1 MEETLILRIQADDAE
16 LTVGDLKQ
24 GIKDINKELLNVEKG
39 SAKYN
44 ELVHTLGRARGEFMD
59 IKEEANAFNPERRA
73 AAFAQVG
80 TSLASGFQL
89 ATGAMALMGVESEDT
104 QKMLLKVQAAT
115 AMAQGVQSVGDLGK
129 AFKLLSVIIMA
140 NPIMTIAAVIGAAAV
155 AIGVF
160 TSEEEKAVEVQKDL
174 NAELEKTASLM
185 KGFGREALSTDEV
198 IGRLE
203 SNIKKSAVTTDELE
217 KAMSDLK
224 AQQKGI
230 TEENQAY
237 IGTQEEKF
245 SNEQEFNEWAKVAA
259 QQQRDDIQK
268 NIDLINAEIAARG
281 AQADMDKKQRE
292 LIESQ
297 KKLKAEQF
305 SFEQEALKSEA
316 EGEKQILADV
326 TESIKADTEERAA
339 AKESLAKR
347 EAAAEKNLTVD
358 TLADIDKRTAA
369 DIEAKAKRDAIMA
382 ASFSGASNIL
392 NALSNLQN
400 VKLQADLQ
408 AAGSNE
414 KKKHQLMVAAAK
426 KQKKMQIALAT
437 IDMARAIA
445 AANTLVPPAS
455 YIAMAAAA
463 ITGGIQIAAIAKV
476 PLPEEGGGGEG
487 GGGSPSTPTPSA
499 IPAPEQKLHGQGTGT
514 NTDQNQNFTG
524 FEGQNQPAIKTYV
537 VESEM
542 TDTQAKIRRIKDA
555 ATFP

>member
-1 MEETLILRIQADDAE
+1 
-16 LTVGDLKQ
+16 
-24 GIKDINKELLNVEKG
+24 
-39 SAKYN
+39 
-44 ELVHTLGRARGEFMD
+44 
-59 IKEEANAFNPERRA
+59 
-73 AAFAQVG
+73 
-80 TSLASGFQL
+80 
-89 ATGAMALMGVESEDT
+89 
-104 QKMLLKVQAAT
+104 
-115 AMAQGVQSVGDLGK
+115 MAQGVQSVGDLGK